1 MDEICRDGTLNLL
14 QVADGL
20 DTIAQSVKAKNVAE
34 PCDKVTEYLDKSFLG
49 NYFVFRKKTPIYLHN
64 ATNLFTYIRFLE
76 SEKTD
81 ILHVAYLKLL
91 AYLSFVEIDD
101 PLILLGNCLE
111 FIETGSTTFDFNIYE
126 NKHSARQKYNTL
138 VESLQKLKKVKT
150 KLTGRLSAF
159 DKMVFELDR
168 IFDRNL
174 RNSIAHCA
182 YRIERDSKLVITKDK
197 PYHFDEIDAYYINA
211 YSSLEGFREA
221 VTRFAEGIVPSCPY
235 VLDWGPRW

>member
-49 NYFVFRKKTPIYLHN
+49 NYFVFRKNTPIYLHN
-64 ATNLFTYIRFLE
+64 ATNLFTYIRFRE

-101 PLILLGNCLE
+101 PLILLGNCLK
-111 FIETGSTTFDFNIYE
+111 FIETGSTPFDFKIYE
-126 NKHSARQKYNTL
+126 NKHSGRQKYNAL
-138 VESLQKLKKVKT
+138 AESLERVKKVKT
-150 KLTGRLSAF
+150 QLTRQLAAF
-159 DKMVFELDR
+159 DKMVIELDS

-182 YRIERDSKLVITKDK
+182 YRIDRDSKLVITKDK
-197 PYHFDEIDAYYINA
+197 QYHFDEIEVYYMNA
-211 YSSLEGFREA
+211 YSYLEGFREA

>member
-1 MDEICRDGTLNLL
+1 MDEICRDGTLNLM

-20 DTIAQSVKAKNVAE
+20 DTIAQSVKAKNVAG

-49 NYFVFRKKTPIYLHN
+49 DYFVFRQSTPIYLHN
-64 ATNLFTYIRFLE
+64 ATNLFTYISFLE
-76 SEKTD
+76 SKKTD

-101 PLILLGNCLE
+101 PLILLGNCLK
-111 FIETGSTTFDFNIYE
+111 FIETGSTHFDFKIYE
-126 NKHSARQKYNTL
+126 NKHSGRQKYNAL
-138 VESLQKLKKVKT
+138 AESLGRVKKVKRQ
-150 KLTGRLSAF
+150 LTAQLAAF
-159 DKMVFELDR
+159 DKMVIELDS

-182 YRIERDSKLVITKDK
+182 YRIDRDSKLVITEDK
-197 PYHFDEIDAYYINA
+197 PYRFDEIEVYYMNA
-211 YSSLEGFREA
+211 YSYLEGFRQA